1 MLIQK
6 LQRASKETLMVNDP
20 PANAGDIGDLGMI
33 PGLGRSPVGG
43 NGNSLQ
49 SSCLDNPMDR
59 GAWHIIVY
67 ETEKSQTPLK

>member
-6 LQRASKETLMVNDP
+6 LQRASKETLMVKDP
-20 PANAGDIGDLGMI
+20 PANAGDLGDLGVI

-49 SSCLDNPMDR
+49 SCLENPMDR
-59 GAWHIIVY
+59 GSWLTIVY
-67 ETEKSQTPLK
+67 KIAKSQTPLK